1 MFCFDKL
8 DALLQTFDSSSGI
21 DYNEWESDPH
31 VPQKNSLKLFFI
43 RLTKYISSSMTI
55 RKHLKIRKLNYTY
68 SFCFITFLLLTQI

>member
-21 DYNEWESDPH
+21 DYNEWESDLH
-31 VPQKNSLKLFFI
+31 VPQKKFFKAFFI
-43 RLTKYISSSMTI
+43 RLIKYISSSMTI
-55 RKHLKIRKLNYTY
+55 RKHLKIQKLNYTY